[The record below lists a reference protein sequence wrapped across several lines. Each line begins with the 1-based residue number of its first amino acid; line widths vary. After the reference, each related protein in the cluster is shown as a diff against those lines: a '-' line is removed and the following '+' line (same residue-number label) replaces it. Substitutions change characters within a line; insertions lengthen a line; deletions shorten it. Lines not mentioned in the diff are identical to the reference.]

1 MRLDEAR
8 KKHKLTQT
16 ALGEAVGVSQRAIS
30 SYEAGARKPSPIVA
44 MKIAHVLGLTVA
56 EMWEMLY
63 ADSGDKS
70 RGETDGK
77 TTIC

>member
-30 SYEAGARKPSPIVA
+30 SYEAGARKPSPNVA

-63 ADSGDKS
+63 NGVSEES
-70 RGETDGK
+70 R
-77 TTIC
+77 CS

>member
-63 ADSGDKS
+63 NGVSEES
-70 RGETDGK
+70 R
-77 TTIC
+77 CS

>member
-44 MKIAHVLGLTVA
+44 MKIARVLGLTVT

-63 ADSGDKS
+63 NGVNEES
-70 RGETDGK
+70 R
-77 TTIC
+77 CS

>member
-44 MKIAHVLGLTVA
+44 MKIANVLGLTVA

-63 ADSGDKS
+63 NGGIEES
-70 RGETDGK
+70 R
-77 TTIC
+77 CS

>member
-30 SYEAGARKPSPIVA
+30 SYEAGARKPSPKAVTETFTNENHNGNGLYEVVREWAA
-44 MKIAHVLGLTVA
+44 MKQMKV
-56 EMWEMLY
+56 
-63 ADSGDKS
+63 
-70 RGETDGK
+70 
-77 TTIC
+77 